1 MTLANHLFVNK
12 FLFNLCKLYIFTEVY
27 ERIETCFFFLFFF
40 FFILVEGDVD
50 CLINSLCLFCS
61 M

>member
-27 ERIETCFFFLFFF
+27 ERIEKCFFLYLSKVMW
-40 FFILVEGDVD
+40 IVW
-50 CLINSLCLFCS
+50 
-61 M
+61 

>member
-12 FLFNLCKLYIFTEVY
+12 FLYNLCKLYIFTEVY
-27 ERIETCFFFLFFF
+27 ERIEKCF